1 MRIQPTATSQSFGF
15 CLAKSLRSS
24 HVRKTCAKFTS
35 LSFLCRRSFNC
46 ALMVMLCV
54 GAERTGVQTLKF
66 FESALKKWNISAAAE
81 EAAQHRI
88 NWSKAVLSSQMY
100 RINWCNKIS
109 KKKSTG
115 IAGVKQRNGHRVCDK
130 FFAGPVY
137 KPKHKR

>member
-1 MRIQPTATSQSFGF
+1 MCGDFPWQTV
-15 CLAKSLRSS
+15 S
-24 HVRKTCAKFTS
+24 HNQRV
-35 LSFLCRRSFNC
+35 SFNC

-54 GAERTGVQTLKF
+54 GAEKTGVQTLKI
-66 FESALKKWNISAAAE
+66 FESALNKWNISAAE
-81 EAAQHRI
+81 GAAQDRI

-115 IAGVKQRNGHRVCDK
+115 IGVKQRNGHRVCDK

-137 KPKHKR
+137 KPKHKRQ